1 MKHTDTEHMRA
12 ETLILYE
19 LIDALIYENSFGLAE
34 RAVVLDQI
42 DTPPIDEFDIK
53 QDEIRLCLPLGERVL
68 VLRARQDSPIQPYRL
83 SRPPVVLLDPADR
96 SWRVV
101 GPLEVMQLIAQSL
114 SPESRAALPNL
125 DGFRADLEA
134 ALSHTT
140 ILLQAGDQIVHDLAA
155 TSRPTLLDW
164 ERLAALRDRPFHPSA
179 RAKSGWS
186 EAEFRRFGPLPGVAF
201 GLDWLAVRRDHIQGD
216 AATTPATT
224 ILNDVDHERL
234 RESYTAAGITTDNYV
249 ALPVHPWQMAQVLPV
264 LYAAELRDRVCV
276 PLAQDLGRF
285 AATSSARSLA
295 PLGDDSLHVK
305 VPLGISALGALRV
318 LPPRYLRNAARS
330 QALLE
335 ALIALDAEVG
345 RRLWLCDERQWWA
358 FHDPQADRFA
368 DKPGHLGCLL
378 RTYPETLLA
387 DPAIE
392 LLPMAALSVVT
403 AQGAMP
409 AIEHLLRARGDGA
422 QALDLFREV
431 AHTLIDVSLRCFGYG
446 IMPELHGQNVV
457 LVTRGGRVEGLLLR
471 DHDTVRLHLPWLAAA
486 GLPDPDYLVKP
497 GTPNSLIN
505 AAPEQLLIYFQTL
518 AVQVNLHAIADGC
531 STAYGIELAQCWQT
545 IHESIATTLATL
557 HEPARSVGRRVL
569 LEAPTWPTKLL
580 LVPLLERVGT
590 GGGSMPSG
598 YGSTANP
605 LHAIMDR
612 SVMAGEL

>member
-1 MKHTDTEHMRA
+1 MNHTDTAHIRA
-12 ETLILYE
+12 ETLIVHE
-19 LIDALIYENSFGLAE
+19 LIDALIYENSFGLAD

-42 DTPPIDEFDIK
+42 DALPIDEFDIT
-53 QDEIRLCLPLGERVL
+53 QGEIWLSLPLGERVL

-101 GPLEVMQLIAQSL
+101 GPLEVMRRIADSL
-114 SPESRAALPNL
+114 SPETRAALPNL
-125 DGFRADLEA
+125 DGFLADLEA
-134 ALSHTT
+134 ALSHTS
-140 ILLQAGDQIVHDLAA
+140 ILLASAPQLVQDRAA
-155 TSRPTLLDW
+155 TARPTLLDW
-164 ERLAALRDRPFHPSA
+164 ERLAALRDRPFHPSG

-186 EAEFRRFGPLPGVAF
+186 AAEFRRFGSLPGATF
-201 GLDWLAVRRDHIQGD
+201 GLDWLAVHRDQIQGSA
-216 AATTPATT
+216 AATPAET
-224 ILNDVDHERL
+224 ILNDEDRERL
-234 RESYTAAGITTDNYV
+234 RASYAAAGITQADYV
-249 ALPVHPWQMAQVLPV
+249 ALPVHPWQMDRVLPV
-264 LYAAELRDRVCV
+264 LYADELRDRVCV
-276 PLAQDLGRF
+276 PLAQNLGRF
-285 AATSSARSLA
+285 AATSSARSLVS
-295 PLGDDSLHVK
+295 LGDDALHVK

-318 LPPRYLRNAARS
+318 LPPRYQRNAARS

-335 ALIALDAEVG
+335 DLIALDPEVG

-358 FHDPQADRFA
+358 FHDPEADPFA

-378 RTYPETLLA
+378 RLYPESLLA

-403 AQGAMP
+403 AQGTMP

-422 QALDLFREV
+422 QVADLFREV
-431 AHTLIDVSLRCFGYG
+431 AHTLIDVALRCFQYG

-457 LVTRGGRVEGLLLR
+457 LVTRHGRVEGLLLR

-531 STAYGIELAQCWQT
+531 ATAYGIEPAQCWQT
-545 IHESIATTLATL
+545 IHECIAATLAL
-557 HEPARSVGRRVL
+557 LPEPARSVGRRAL
-569 LEAPTWPTKLL
+569 LDAPTWPTKLL
-580 LVPLLERVGT
+580 LLPLLERVGT

-598 YGSTANP
+598 YGSTGNP
-605 LHAIMDR
+605 LHALADR
-612 SVMAGEL
+612 AVMAVS

>member
-1 MKHTDTEHMRA
+1 MNHADTEHMRA
-12 ETLILYE
+12 ETLILHE
-19 LIDALIYENSFGLAE
+19 LIDALIYENSFGLAD
-34 RAVVLDQI
+34 RAVMLDRI
-42 DTPPIDEFDIK
+42 AALPFDEFDITLS
-53 QDEIRLCLPLGERVL
+53 EIRLSLPLGERAL
-68 VLRARQDSPIQPYRL
+68 LLRARQDSPIQPYRL
-83 SRPPVVLLDPADR
+83 SRTPAVLLDPAEG

-101 GPLEVMQLIAQSL
+101 GPLEVMQLIAESL
-114 SPESRAALPNL
+114 SPQARAALPNL
-125 DGFRADLEA
+125 DGFLADLEA

-140 ILLQAGDQIVHDLAA
+140 ILLQADAQIVHDLAA

-186 EAEFRRFGPLPGVAF
+186 EAEFRRFGPLPDATF
-201 GLDWLAVRRDHIQGD
+201 GLDWLAVRRDYIQSS
-216 AATTPATT
+216 AELSIAET
-224 ILNDVDHERL
+224 ILNDEERERL
-234 RESYTAAGITTDNYV
+234 RESYAAAGITAGNYL
-249 ALPVHPWQMAQVLPV
+249 ALPVHPWQMAQVLPA
-264 LYAAELRDRVCV
+264 LYGAELRDRVCV
-276 PLAQDLGRF
+276 PLARNLGRC
-285 AATSSARSLA
+285 AATSSARSLV
-295 PLGDDSLHVK
+295 PLGHDSLHVK

-335 ALIALDAEVG
+335 DLIALDPVVG

-358 FHDPQADRFA
+358 FHDPAADPFA

-378 RTYPETLLA
+378 RTYPEALVA

-409 AIEHLLRARGDGA
+409 AIEHLLRARGDRG

-457 LVTRGGRVEGLLLR
+457 LVTRGGRIEGLLLR

-505 AAPEQLLIYFQTL
+505 AEPEQLLIYFQTL

-531 STAYGIELAQCWQT
+531 ATAYGLEPAQCWQT
-545 IHESIATTLATL
+545 INESIATTLAAL
-557 HEPARSVGRRVL
+557 PEPARSVGRRVL

-605 LHAIMDR
+605 LHALADR
-612 SVMAGEL
+612 PVMAVS